1 MTVQSRRRLNRF
13 FFLFWFYFFS
23 TIIPRPIQ
31 RIFTR
36 TFGYLFYLLMP
47 ISRKGI
53 KANLEVIGAGRWSK
67 REIARLARRTFQ
79 NYGQYLLDYMVMG
92 GLAPDNKKRMVE
104 RELGQI
110 HMVRALGRGRGVI
123 CITPHLGNWELGGLL
138 LAFKGAD
145 LYVLTLDETDAKT
158 KAFRERMR
166 GEKGIK
172 SIYINPN
179 DPAPVAIIEV
189 VKVLK
194 EKKVVAML
202 GDRPG
207 RDKTIDVDFF
217 GRKTPF
223 PIGVAT
229 LAMATGAAVLPVFV
243 LLKGGKYWGIIE
255 RPIYF
260 DASSRADRKEVIRKG
275 MQELA
280 AVFERYIRRYPDQ
293 WYNFYPYWLPEV
305 RDVASRS

>member
-1 MTVQSRRRLNRF
+1 MQPRGRLNRF
-13 FFLFWFYFFS
+13 FFLFWFSFFS

-31 RIFTR
+31 RVFTR
-36 TFGYLFYLLMP
+36 SIGTLFYLLMP
-47 ISRKGI
+47 KSRRGVL
-53 KANLEVIGAGRWSK
+53 ANLRVIGGGRWGTKEIAGR
-67 REIARLARRTFQ
+67 ARRTFQ
-79 NYGQYLLDYMVMG
+79 NYGQYLLDYMVMP
-92 GLAPDNKKRMVE
+92 GLTAEQKGRMVAQ
-104 RELGQI
+104 ELGQE
-110 HMVRALGRGRGVI
+110 HMVQALEQGNGVI

-166 GEKGIK
+166 AQKGIK
-172 SIYINPN
+172 NIYINPEN
-179 DPAPVAIIEV
+179 PAPAAIIEV

-207 RDKTIDVDFF
+207 DNNTIEVDFF

-223 PIGVAT
+223 PMGVAT

-243 LLKGGKYWGIIE
+243 ILKDGKYWGVIE
-255 RPIYF
+255 QPIYF
-260 DASSRADRKEVIRKG
+260 HSPSRKEREQGIRQG
-275 MQELA
+275 MGELA
-280 AVFERYIRRYPDQ
+280 QVFERYIKKYPDQ
-293 WYNFYPYWLPEV
+293 WYNFYPYWPT
-305 RDVASRS
+305 